1 MKTKEEIKQLA
12 EKEYREYP
20 NKPLDK
26 EDWFFDKDTNCHRKR
41 KAFIKGYTKCQEDMA
56 DEIIDFHDWIRLSKP
71 SELKYVGNVNGKCYD
86 YKREYYTTKELYNI
100 YKSLNKQD

>member
-1 MKTKEEIKQLA
+1 MKNKEEIEQLGGKYA
-12 EKEYREYP
+12 TTHEDVS
-20 NKPLDK
+20 DK
-26 EDWFFDKDTNCHRKR
+26 LSKYLVSACFQD
-41 KAFIKGYTKCQEDMA
+41 GYTQCQEDMA
-56 DEIIDFHDWIRLSKP
+56 DEIVDFHDWIRLSKP

>member
-1 MKTKEEIKQLA
+1 MKSKEEIEQLA
-12 EKEYREYP
+12 EQYAESFRFKISSSSWHEE
-20 NKPLDK
+20 KCD
-26 EDWFFDKDTNCHRKR
+26 DFTQ
-41 KAFIKGYTKCQEDMA
+41 GYTKCQEDMA
-56 DEIIDFHDWIRLSKP
+56 DEIVDFHDWIRLSKP